1 MTTTDEHAVATA
13 IIKLMQGVVYRETH
27 EDVWRT
33 LERNSSAVRDHFS
46 EIGVGVIVDDTE
58 GYAFVKTIEP
68 DEGEEPLPR
77 LVKRRSLTYHV
88 SLLLLLLRKRMAEF
102 EAGGGEGKLVMERE
116 QIIEMLRV
124 FLQETTNEARAIRQ
138 VDQTISQAVKL
149 GFLHP
154 LSSARTRASNRTPAW
169 EVRRILKAYVDAE
182 AMAGFSER
190 LADYARNTDGEGD
203 DD

>member
-1 MTTTDEHAVATA
+1 MSTTDEHAIATA

-27 EDVWRT
+27 DDVWRT
-33 LERNSSAVRDHFS
+33 LERHSSAVRDHFT

-58 GYAFVKTIEP
+58 GYAFVKTLEP
-68 DEGEEPLPR
+68 DEGDEPLPR
-77 LVKRRSLTYHV
+77 LVKRRALTYHV

-116 QIIEMLRV
+116 QIVEMLRV

-138 VDQTISQAVKL
+138 VDQTISHAVKL

-154 LSSARTRASNRTPAW
+154 LAGARGGGAPSAW

-182 AMAGFSER
+182 TMAGFSER
-190 LADYARNTDGEGD
+190 LIEYAQTTGTGAD